1 MNKEIQIVPYEPLE
15 QSMLDG
21 AGALPQYAIAAIRKD
36 IGIDQITQESKEP
49 QSPYADILEGRPRIN
64 APNFLAD
71 LKVRWGF
78 REEDG
83 TMQIVKDVI
92 GMVRKR
98 FGAPDETYDQK
109 LEAEEARGH
118 TEAASYGTAR
128 IHGHE
133 AVMAGMHWDF
143 FAGSL
148 GVVVGEKIMKAAQL
162 GIRHKLP
169 LITFFTSGGARQQ
182 ENFPGLVQ
190 MSRTTHA
197 VESHRKKSKR
207 GSVGIALYQ
216 TWGGISASAFPRMH
230 ITAALRG
237 TDHGFTGKRVI
248 ESYTY
253 EPVPDGAQTGEM
265 SVRQRSLDLVIDN
278 ADALDQWLGKFL
290 ALDEAM
296 YKIRGKNPSQAMLHL
311 PHLSIS
317 QHRQVSFENQGFI
330 LPDFA
335 PPLIEVNVLA
345 HEYVVF
351 SQEQEKQAAEEPHK
365 TLFEQYQTLRKDAR
379 RPDMEY
385 ILANAF
391 TNVVPLYSKE
401 VGEDIIR
408 NPAIGAAL
416 AKIENQPF
424 LVIGNLP
431 SYQRIGDNI
440 IKIPSSPGPE
450 DFLYMQRMLQFGKEL
465 GYPVIFLTDTL
476 GAKPTLAAERA
487 DQSRRISDSIIAGL
501 EYPHPVISVVIGA
514 LGSGGG
520 MATTPMGDHVAML
533 EGAMTFV
540 AEPVSAASILYNKP
554 NPDREEVEVT
564 INTMRATA
572 KDQLELKLIDAVIP
586 EPTGGAEENPL
597 QAVENLR
604 DHIAKVAHTLLGQ
617 SNWKRLRN
625 RDSRIVNLRGFQL
638 KGVSVE
644 IAQDNS
650 LAAGIV

>member
-1 MNKEIQIVPYEPLE
+1 MNRKEVPHDPVVEGMLS
-15 QSMLDG
+15 QS
-21 AGALPQYAIAAIRKD
+21 GALPGYAIAAIRNDK
-36 IGIDQITQESKEP
+36 GIAQPTQELEEP
-49 QSPYADILEGRPRIN
+49 QSPYSDILEGRPRIN
-64 APNFLAD
+64 APMFLAD
-71 LKVRWGF
+71 LKVRWDF
-78 REEDG
+78 REQDG
-83 TMQIVKDVI
+83 AMQIVKDVI

-98 FGAPDETYDQK
+98 FGGPDETYEQK
-109 LEAEEARGH
+109 LKAEEDRGH

-128 IHGHE
+128 IHGHD
-133 AVMAGMHWDF
+133 AVVAGMHWDF

-162 GIRHKLP
+162 GTRRQLP

-190 MSRTTHA
+190 MARTTHA
-197 VESHRKKSKR
+197 IESHRKKSKR
-207 GSVGIALYQ
+207 VSVGVALHQ
-216 TWGGISASAFPRMH
+216 TWGGVSASAFPRMH
-230 ITAALRG
+230 ITAVLRG

-265 SVRQRSLDLVIDN
+265 SVRQRSLDLVVND
-278 ADALDQWLGKFL
+278 ADELDKWLGGFL
-290 ALDEAM
+290 AMDEAM
-296 YKIRGKNPSQAMLHL
+296 YKIRGKNPTQAMLHL

-317 QHRQVSFENQGFI
+317 QYKQASFENQGFI

-335 PPLIEVNVLA
+335 SPLIEVNALEQE
-345 HEYVVF
+345 HIVF
-351 SQEQEKQAAEEPHK
+351 SQEQEAKATEEPHK

-391 TNVVPLYSKE
+391 TDVVPLYSKE
-401 VGEDIIR
+401 VEEDVIR

-416 AKIENQPF
+416 AKIGDQPF
-424 LVIGNLP
+424 LIIGNLP
-431 SYQRIGDNI
+431 SYQRIGETVN
-440 IKIPSSPGPE
+440 KIPSSPGPE
-450 DFLYMQRMLQFGKEL
+450 DFLYMQRMLKFGEEL

-476 GAKPTLAAERA
+476 GAKPTLAAEYA
-487 DQSRRISDSIIAGL
+487 DQSRRISDSIAAGL
-501 EYPHPVISVVIGA
+501 AYPHPVISIVIGG

-533 EGAMTFV
+533 AEAMAFV

-554 NPDREEVEVT
+554 NPDMEEVEAT
-564 INTMRATA
+564 INSMRATA
-572 KDQLELKLIDAVIP
+572 IDQLDLKLIDAVIP
-586 EPTGGAEENPL
+586 EPTGGAEVNPL

-617 SNWKRLRN
+617 SNRRRLKN
-625 RDSRIVNLRGFQL
+625 RDNRIENLRGFQL
-638 KGVSVE
+638 KGGNAE

-650 LAAGIV
+650 SETVVI